1 MNRHKHRSCPGF
13 TLVELLVVIG
23 IIALLISILL
33 PALNKARAA
42 AATVACASNLKQI
55 GNAMLMYAS
64 DHASNR
70 GYLPRPLSP
79 WDNTKPDYDASL
91 PWFQH
96 PWQWYLK
103 DYLKPTAKY
112 DDYDQQAELLFDGV
126 FRCPQKDDF
135 DPSSPAP
142 DRQKY
147 SYGMNAFDPFFTYG
161 SQWVKQVDF
170 KPWPK
175 GGSMGLMVLR
185 PASEVTLVIDIN
197 SGVPCVANADWLY
210 DPYWNPLQK
219 GRHSNRDNVL
229 FGDFHVDSVPWQGLD
244 FYLKPKN

>member
-1 MNRHKHRSCPGF
+1 MTARVPKRRNGF

-33 PALNKARAA
+33 PALNRARAA
-42 AATVACASNLKQI
+42 ANAVACASNLKQI
-55 GNAMLMYAS
+55 GNAMLMYAN
-64 DHASNR
+64 DQANNR

-79 WDNTKPDYDASL
+79 WGAGPPDYDATL

-103 DYLKPTAKY
+103 PYLKPTAVFDTY
-112 DDYDQQAELLFDGV
+112 EQQADIVFDGV

-135 DPSSPAP
+135 DISAAAT
-142 DRQKY
+142 DVQRY
-147 SYGMNAFDPFFTYG
+147 SYGMNAFDPLWLYN
-161 SQWVKQVDF
+161 SQWVKLVGF

-175 GGSMGLMVLR
+175 GGPPAAMVLR
-185 PASEVTLVIDIN
+185 PASDVTLVIDIA

-210 DPYWNPLQK
+210 DPFFNPRQK
-219 GRHSNRDNVL
+219 ARHSNRDNVL
-229 FGDFHVDSVPWQGLD
+229 FGDFHVETVPWRGLD
-244 FYLKPKN
+244 YNLKPLQ